1 MDFGMKLQ
9 ELRKARGLSQE
20 ALALELN
27 VSRQAVSKWESGAG
41 YPEMDKLILLSEM
54 FHVSIDYLIKDHYES
69 VHEEDND
76 SLYFMNNE
84 KIQEYMTFKKRFALR
99 IGISVSAII
108 LGIVPAILLAD
119 SAYETLG
126 IFLLLAIAALSVFGL
141 IYTGITSETYHELE
155 KKQIRMSHQDLQDI
169 TDKNHT
175 FQSSFGLSIAFGVC
189 LIIFSVAFIA
199 LFSGHLL
206 NEEILAAQL
215 MICVSIA
222 VFLFIYQGI
231 KKSMYE
237 FLVHNEDYIKE
248 AKREENSLFG
258 VTMPLA
264 VMIYLI
270 LGFTKNLWHPGWII
284 FPITAIITTALDKM
298 RMK

>member
-1 MDFGMKLQ
+1 
-9 ELRKARGLSQE
+9 
-20 ALALELN
+20 
-27 VSRQAVSKWESGAG
+27 
-41 YPEMDKLILLSEM
+41 
-54 FHVSIDYLIKDHYES
+54 
-69 VHEEDND
+69 
-76 SLYFMNNE
+76 
-84 KIQEYMTFKKRFALR
+84 
-99 IGISVSAII
+99 
-108 LGIVPAILLAD
+108 
-119 SAYETLG
+119 
-126 IFLLLAIAALSVFGL
+126 
-141 IYTGITSETYHELE
+141 
-155 KKQIRMSHQDLQDI
+155 
-169 TDKNHT
+169 
-175 FQSSFGLSIAFGVC
+175 
-189 LIIFSVAFIA
+189 
-199 LFSGHLL
+199 
-206 NEEILAAQL
+206 